1 MEPQS
6 SIRMFITLLLI
17 ASAVAMATK
26 WVRLPYTLA
35 LVIVGLVISP
45 MRLLPPV
52 HISPDLIL
60 LIFLPAL
67 LFEAA
72 WNLKLSHLRENL
84 LPILT
89 LATAGV
95 GVSVAVIGLVLRLG
109 IAIPWSSALLFGSI
123 ISATDPVSVLALFK
137 TLGAPPRLT
146 AIVEA
151 ESLLNDGTAV
161 VVFSIILGFAT
172 GAGMPTAGGLILGSL
187 REFAFVIFGGI
198 LDWGDR
204 RFRSLK
210 TDFIL

>member
-6 SIRMFITLLLI
+6 SITTFITLLLI

-45 MRLLPPV
+45 MRLLPAV

-72 WNLKLSHLRENL
+72 WNLKMIHLRENL

-95 GVSVAVIGLVLRLG
+95 GVSVAVIGLVLHFG
-109 IAIPWSSALLFGSI
+109 IAIPWVPRCCSARLSLQRIPFRFSRSS
-123 ISATDPVSVLALFK
+123 
-137 TLGAPPRLT
+137 
-146 AIVEA
+146 
-151 ESLLNDGTAV
+151 
-161 VVFSIILGFAT
+161 
-172 GAGMPTAGGLILGSL
+172 
-187 REFAFVIFGGI
+187 
-198 LDWGDR
+198 R
-204 RFRSLK
+204 RSERRRG
-210 TDFIL
+210 